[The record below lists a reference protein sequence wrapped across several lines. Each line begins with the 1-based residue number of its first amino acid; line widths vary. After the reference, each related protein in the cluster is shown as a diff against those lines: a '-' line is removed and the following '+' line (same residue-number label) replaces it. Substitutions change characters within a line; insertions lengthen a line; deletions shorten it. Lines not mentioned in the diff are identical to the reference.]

1 MPGQTVTCPR
11 LLAPAGTSC
20 VAHGAASA
28 SDSSC
33 AVGSVL
39 AGLAAPPAA
48 RGFLIPGSPRLA
60 QQGIGLA
67 RRKGHD
73 SVGLSASC
81 LQLRV
86 SRRALVV
93 RRSRIEPRTRGGG
106 DVFGHALDVTL
117 RQLADGTGADEPGL
131 LARLVPELLAAALD
145 CGTEGSDLR

>member
-1 MPGQTVTCPR
+1 M
-11 LLAPAGTSC
+11 
-20 VAHGAASA
+20 
-28 SDSSC
+28 
-33 AVGSVL
+33 
-39 AGLAAPPAA
+39 
-48 RGFLIPGSPRLA
+48 PGSPRFA
-60 QQGIGLA
+60 QLGSGLA
-67 RRKGHD
+67 CR
-73 SVGLSASC
+73 SAHEHGGFSAGN